1 MKRIAE
7 FNQQDCYFNLDTSKE
22 YLNEVK
28 SASQA
33 RYSNFISTLK
43 RLNIKGR
50 YLDVGCGP
58 GMLTQEIARQH
69 PDIEIIGN
77 DNSVEML
84 KLARQELPDDLNIRI
99 RFKEGDA
106 CNLDSIKELGKF
118 DLIYS
123 TFTMHHWDD
132 AEVAIR
138 NLYSILN
145 NNGLL
150 YIHDLKRVFWL
161 YYINSDSGF
170 FKSIRASYRPSEIK
184 ILLARIGIKNFS
196 IKAIFPFFMQAILIR
211 K

>member
-7 FNQQDCYFNLDTSKE
+7 FSQQDCYFNLDTSKE

-28 SASQA
+28 SSSQA
-33 RYSNFISTLK
+33 RYSNFYMNLK

-58 GMLTQEIARQH
+58 GIMTQKIARQH
-69 PDIEIIGN
+69 PDVEIIGN

-84 KLARQELPDDLNIRI
+84 KLARQELPDDLKVRI
-99 RFKEGDA
+99 RFTEGDA
-106 CNLDSIKELGKF
+106 CNIDSIKELGKF

-123 TFTMHHWDD
+123 TFTLHHWDE

-161 YYINSDSGF
+161 YYIKSDSGF
-170 FKSIRASYRPSEIK
+170 FKSIRASYRPNELK
-184 ILLARIGIKNFS
+184 IMLNKIGITNFS
-196 IKAIFPFFMQAILIR
+196 IKAIFPFFMQSILIR